1 MADRYC
7 SVEIF
12 SESQSSDLLVH
23 HQQRVVKHYHYRVD
37 FPVVAPVWAAAAA
50 GRRQSHRSYHHQA
63 QKATHHQ
70 QNHQL
75 EWSLVEVVI
84 EVLVAVAGLALRTYH
99 EVEMVYYGRAVA
111 EVLVVA
117 EACLPAH
124 RDHIPAAAQETVLV
138 VAG

>member
-23 HQQRVVKHYHYRVD
+23 HQQRVVKHYHYQAN
-37 FPVVAPVWAAAAA
+37 FPVVAPVWAAAA
-50 GRRQSHRSYHHQA
+50 GYRRQSHRSYHHQA
-63 QKATHHQ
+63 QKVTHHQ
-70 QNHQL
+70 QNHRL
-75 EWSLVEVVI
+75 EWSLVEVAI
-84 EVLVAVAGLALRTYH
+84 EILVAGLALRTCH
-99 EVEMVYYGRAVA
+99 EMELVYYGRAVA

-117 EACLPAH
+117 DPYSPAR
-124 RDHIPAAAQETVLV
+124 RDHMSAAAQETVLV